1 MLRAPDDDEKS
12 MSAPSPK
19 QLQRE
24 VDRRRTFAIISHPD
38 AGKTTLTEKLLLYG
52 GAIHLAGSVKARRA
66 AKHAISDWMELEQQ
80 RGISITS
87 SVLQFRYYDYAVNL
101 LDTPGHADFSEDTYR
116 TLAAADSAVMLID
129 VAKGVEPQT
138 EKLFKVCRMRHLPIF
153 TFVNKLDR
161 EGRNP
166 LELMEEIENL
176 LGIRAY
182 PINWPVGMGRAF
194 VGVYDR
200 ASKKVLRFDSGGTH
214 GESVVAV
221 EELELDDPKIKDKL
235 GKQRYDQLMEEIE
248 LLEIAGDEFDL
259 EAVRAGE
266 LTPMFFGSAMTN
278 FGIEPFLDAF
288 VEMAP
293 SPAQVQ
299 DPHVSPLD
307 PDFSGFVFKI
317 QANMNPAHR
326 DRLAFVRIMS
336 GRYEA
341 DMQAYLSRES
351 RQIKLAHPQ
360 QFMADERAKLEEAW
374 PGDIIG
380 LYDAGYFRIGDI
392 VSTRKNVEDVDI
404 PRFSPEHFAVVEIKD
419 ALKRKQL
426 TKGLDQLAQEGAVQ
440 VFRQPYL
447 GDKDAI
453 IGAVG
458 MLQFEVLKFRLENEY
473 NVETELDPLSYS
485 SVRWVSGDDEEI
497 TTIGNGRGRMRGE
510 DHDGRP
516 VILFTTDWDLRYAEE
531 NATFGIATLRKE
543 HVALHAD
550 RAVFRYVGKKSI
562 EQRQTVCD
570 PALVEWMGH
579 GLLRTRIFPIAPGEE
594 KKVVVTFQMVA
605 EREGDAVRV
614 DYFRGSRFDR
624 RDMPQPLP
632 TPRRA
637 PDRRRVRP

>member
-1 MLRAPDDDEKS
+1 MP
-12 MSAPSPK
+12 APSPK
-19 QLQRE
+19 QLAKE
-24 VDRRRTFAIISHPD
+24 VARRRTFAIISHPD

-87 SVLQFRYYDYAVNL
+87 SVLQFRYGDFAVNL

-161 EGRNP
+161 EGRSP

-176 LGIRAY
+176 LGIDAY
-182 PINWPVGMGRAF
+182 PINWPVGMGRTF

-200 ASKKVLRFDSGGTH
+200 ASGKVLRFVDEGDHGTAIL
-214 GESVVAV
+214 EMQQM
-221 EELELDDPKIKDKL
+221 ELDDPYIKNKL
-235 GKQRYDQLMEEIE
+235 GNQRYEALLEEIE
-248 LLEIAGDEFDL
+248 LLEIAGEEFDL
-259 EAVRAGE
+259 QAVRDGE

-278 FGIEPFLDAF
+278 FGIEPFLDNF

-293 SPAQVQ
+293 SPADVHEPPITPQT
-299 DPHVSPLD
+299 
-307 PDFSGFVFKI
+307 PDFAGFVFKI

-341 DMQAYLSRES
+341 DMQATLVREG
-351 RQIKLAHPQ
+351 RQIKLAYPQ
-360 QFMADERAKLEEAW
+360 QFMADDRSKLEEAW

-380 LYDAGYFRIGDI
+380 LYDSGNFRIGDTL
-392 VSTRKNVEDVDI
+392 STDKNAPFVDI
-404 PRFSPEHFAVVEIKD
+404 PRFSPEYFAVVEIKD

-458 MLQFEVLKFRLENEY
+458 LLQFEVLKFRLENEY
-473 NVETELDPLSYS
+473 NVNVVLRNLNFKYARWIDGEFDQAAFDRADYLKVLIDKDELPIVLFRNDWALSY
-485 SVRWVSGDDEEI
+485 VMGNHPDLKLLANPPGTPGLEELHGSGWS
-497 TTIGNGRGRMRGE
+497 
-510 DHDGRP
+510 
-516 VILFTTDWDLRYAEE
+516 F
-531 NATFGIATLRKE
+531 
-543 HVALHAD
+543 
-550 RAVFRYVGKKSI
+550 
-562 EQRQTVCD
+562 
-570 PALVEWMGH
+570 
-579 GLLRTRIFPIAPGEE
+579 
-594 KKVVVTFQMVA
+594 
-605 EREGDAVRV
+605 
-614 DYFRGSRFDR
+614 
-624 RDMPQPLP
+624 
-632 TPRRA
+632 
-637 PDRRRVRP
+637 

>member
-1 MLRAPDDDEKS
+1 
-12 MSAPSPK
+12 MSAVSPK
-19 QLQRE
+19 QLQKE

-66 AKHAISDWMELEQQ
+66 AKHAISDWMELEKQ

-166 LELMEEIENL
+166 LEIMEEIENV

-200 ASKKVLRFDSGGTH
+200 ASKKVLRFDSEGRH

-221 EELELDDPKIKDKL
+221 EELELDDRRIKDAL
-235 GKQRYDQLMEEIE
+235 GKQRYDQLLEEIE
-248 LLEIAGDEFDL
+248 LLEIAGDDFDL
-259 EAVRAGE
+259 EQVRRGE

-288 VEMAP
+288 VKMAP
-293 SPAQVQ
+293 SPAQVSEPYVPPT
-299 DPHVSPLD
+299 DPE
-307 PDFSGFVFKI
+307 FSGFVFKI

-336 GRYEA
+336 GKYEA
-341 DMQAYLSRES
+341 DMQATLVREG
-351 RQIKLAHPQ
+351 RQIKLAYPQ

-380 LYDAGYFRIGDI
+380 LYDAGYFRIGDTL
-392 VSTRKNVEDVDI
+392 STKKDVGHVDI

-458 MLQFEVLKFRLENEY
+458 LLQFEVLKFRLENEY
-473 NVETELDPLSYS
+473 NVVVNLRPLNFKYA
-485 SVRWVSGDDEEI
+485 RWVD
-497 TTIGNGRGRMRGE
+497 GE
-510 DHDGRP
+510 
-516 VILFTTDWDLRYAEE
+516 F
-531 NATFGIATLRKE
+531 
-543 HVALHAD
+543 D
-550 RAVFRYVGKKSI
+550 RA
-562 EQRQTVCD
+562 
-570 PALVEWMGH
+570 A
-579 GLLRTRIFPIAPGEE
+579 
-594 KKVVVTFQMVA
+594 
-605 EREGDAVRV
+605 
-614 DYFRGSRFDR
+614 FDR
-624 RDMPQPLP
+624 ADYLKVLIDKDELP
-632 TPRRA
+632 MVLFRNDWALNYVQQQHPELSLLPNPPGTPGLEELHGSGWNF
-637 PDRRRVRP
+637 